1 MPSKIRARTC
11 GWHLRMTVKVALYL
25 FIRSARVCSP
35 PAGDPGQQLSR
46 QSKVST
52 DQRGMTH
59 ESADCCGPAVPRLE
73 RARSRGY
80 VRLRLQRRGRRYRDV
95 HAASGRFAAAGT
107 ALQCDKARD
116 ADGGERGQALPHR
129 CRALQAVP
137 GVQLQHRQELRARST
152 SSVLERSRRATR
164 TSRLIV
170 AAAFSSA
177 RPMALTKWA

>member
-25 FIRSARVCSP
+25 FIRSARVCSTQ
-35 PAGDPGQQLSR
+35 AGDPGQQLSR

-73 RARSRGY
+73 CARCRGY

-95 HAASGRFAAAGT
+95 HAAGGWFAAART
-107 ALQCDKARD
+107 TLQGGEARD
-116 ADGGERGQALPHR
+116 ADGGEPGQAVAHCGRP
-129 CRALQAVP
+129 LQAVP
-137 GVQLQHRQELRARST
+137 GV
-152 SSVLERSRRATR
+152 
-164 TSRLIV
+164 
-170 AAAFSSA
+170 
-177 RPMALTKWA
+177 